1 MSDTF
6 KAIVLGD
13 TCDDEYVY
21 GTVDRLSP
29 ENPVPVLK
37 YTQVRRPKEW
47 QRVNNNLR
55 SFGIGYRSINSPKKI
70 SSRLVSSMRIVVTN

>member
-29 ENPVPVLK
+29 EAPVPVLK
-37 YTQVRRPKEW
+37 YT
-47 QRVNNNLR
+47 R
-55 SFGIGYRSINSPKKI
+55 SEKTKGMAPMSII
-70 SSRLVSSMRIVVTN
+70 I

>member
-29 ENPVPVLK
+29 EAS
-37 YTQVRRPKEW
+37 
-47 QRVNNNLR
+47 R
-55 SFGIGYRSINSPKKI
+55 SSIEVYSE
-70 SSRLVSSMRIVVTN
+70 